1 MNIHTV
7 CCLRLLCKGQLVEV
21 HEFGDVMKSRCIELS
36 KSALLFLTN
45 LTLDSAFYYN
55 VHIIY
60 NTRAVSMATQNSGFK
75 FAT

>member
-7 CCLRLLCKGQLVEV
+7 CCLRLLCKGQIVEV
-21 HEFGDVMKSRCIELS
+21 HEFGAVMKSRCIELS
-36 KSALLFLTN
+36 KSALLFVTN
-45 LTLDSAFYYN
+45 LDSAFYYN

-60 NTRAVSMATQNSGFK
+60 NTRAVSMATQNSVFK